1 MESGKSLHVEG
12 NSDDMM
18 LAHVKDTGADRVFS
32 ITNYIVLGIAL
43 LGVIAPLMHVLAS
56 SFSSTNAVM
65 SGHVLLWPVDFSLDG
80 YEAVFKYK
88 RVWVGIGNSLFYAV
102 FGTMLNVAMTFMA
115 AYPLSRQNLP
125 GRKFFT
131 FLFLFTML
139 FHGGLI
145 PTYLN
150 LQKLGL
156 LDTRWVMILPKA
168 IAIWNLL
175 ISITYLRTTIPR
187 ELHDA
192 AQIDGCSDI
201 RYLVS
206 VILPLSKP
214 IIAVIA
220 LFYAVQHWNTYFDA
234 LIYLRDYGLHPL
246 QLILREV
253 LVQNTVELG
262 DIDLHEYYKL
272 IGLKELLKY
281 SLIIVAAFPILVV
294 YPFVQK
300 YFIKGMMIGSV
311 K

>member
-1 MESGKSLHVEG
+1 MASGKSVSVQID
-12 NSDDMM
+12 SDDVF
-18 LAHVKDTGADRVFS
+18 LPHVKDTGSDRVFA
-32 ITNYIVLGIAL
+32 ITNYIVLGIVL

-56 SFSSTNAVM
+56 SFSSTVAVM
-65 SGHVLLWPVDFSLDG
+65 SGHVLLWPVDFSLAG
-80 YEAVFKYK
+80 YEAVFNYK
-88 RVWVGIGNSLFYAV
+88 RVWVGLGNSLFYSV
-102 FGTMLNVAMTFMA
+102 FGTLVNVIMTFLA
-115 AYPLSRQNLP
+115 AYPLARANLP

-156 LDTRWVMILPKA
+156 LDTRWVMILPKS

-175 ISITYLRTTIPR
+175 ITITYLRTTIPT
-187 ELHDA
+187 EIHDA

-201 RYLVS
+201 RYLISIV
-206 VILPLSKP
+206 LPLSKP

-246 QLILREV
+246 QIILREILV
-253 LVQNTVELG
+253 LQEVEMG

-272 IGLKELLKY
+272 MGLQELLKY
-281 SLIIVAAFPILVV
+281 ALIVVAAFPILVV